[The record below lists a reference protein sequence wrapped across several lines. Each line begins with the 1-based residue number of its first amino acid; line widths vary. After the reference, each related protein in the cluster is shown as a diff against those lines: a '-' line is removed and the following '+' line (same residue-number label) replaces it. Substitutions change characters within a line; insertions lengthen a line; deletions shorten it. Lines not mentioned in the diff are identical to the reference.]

1 MKRKWH
7 HPETPDTGRDYWRSL
22 GEKDDSPEFNSWLER
37 EFPQGAAEL
46 AAPETDG
53 GVSRRNFV
61 RLMGAATAL
70 AGFGMSSCRR
80 PRRFLVPFNEHVEWN
95 VPGNPLFYSTVRP
108 RVGGVGGDPLVVTT
122 HEGRPTKVDGNRLH
136 PKSSGGSDAFTQAS
150 VLDLYDPDRSR
161 SYLSKGKDCSEKEF
175 NQNFLNEF
183 QKSVGDGVAF
193 LIGASSS
200 PTRNRLVAKLKKR
213 YPSAVFYQHEA
224 LSAEG
229 CLEAQ
234 EELFGKGVRQVPNFS
249 RAEKILSLDCD
260 FLGMDRIGED
270 PVREFSKGRRVDN
283 AKGKVAESMN
293 RLYTV
298 EPAFSLTGGMADH
311 RLRLPASQILK
322 VTALIAREVA
332 KATGNAALEEAVK
345 ATAGRVNSAVFNQKW
360 IREAAKDLAA
370 SKGKALVVA
379 GSRHDKGVHLL
390 VAAINTALGA
400 YGDAKSPIATLNTGQ
415 DEARLPGIK
424 ELAKQMD
431 ADLVRTLVIM
441 GESDPVFDAPADLNF
456 ADLMSRVPNS
466 VHLGVRKNLTAQAAT
481 WHVPGAHYLESWGD
495 LQSVSGVYSV
505 MQPMLL
511 PLYGGLSE
519 IEFTLRLLEKSEAKD
534 AKDGDKAKAEEV
546 PAEAIEDQPLPGLD
560 EVKKTFATLV
570 SKGGDVDKAWNATL
584 RDGYLNKSKFGRASV
599 AKVDMA
605 KVAGEIDGAK
615 LADMPYGESIEVIL
629 TPSASV
635 YDGRYANNGWM
646 QEVPDPITKLTW
658 DNAALISQKTADKL
672 GVKDGELLEIKV
684 GDTLVKAPALRNPGQ
699 ADYTIML
706 SVGYYGKDE
715 AGNDLEIG
723 RVGSGVGFNAYPLK
737 TTEASYV
744 VSGATVKGTG
754 RKHVLA
760 LTAEHY
766 SMEGRALAREVTLES
781 FEEAPEAVQTQGMDA
796 HIPENIS
803 LYKGPDFMNPDN
815 PVNDTERSNPWNFPF
830 RVDPDHQ
837 WAMTI
842 DLHSCIGCTACT
854 VACQAENNIP
864 IVGKAEVLNG
874 REMHWIR
881 MDRYFTTLKQGDIVS
896 QFRAGDG
903 DEPGRRTVDD
913 DNVEML
919 SQPIGCA
926 QCEAAPCETVCPVNA
941 TVHTS
946 DGLNAMTYNR
956 CIGTR
961 YCANNCPYKAR
972 RFNFFDFN
980 KRPLDKLRLGPL
992 APAEGNATTS
1002 EQLQK
1007 NPNVTVRM
1015 RGVIEKCTYCVQR
1028 ITTAKV
1034 AAKAKARES
1043 ADVKVA
1049 ANKVET
1055 ACQVACPAGSIIFGN
1070 LHNPKDKVNQKNAKA
1085 SPRNYE
1091 LLKYLGIRPRTS
1103 YLGRVRNPNPKM
1115 PGADKVG
1122 QATAHMQ

>member
-1 MKRKWH
+1 MKRKWN
-7 HPETPDTGRDYWRSL
+7 HPETPDTGREYWRSL
-22 GEKDDSPEFNSWLER
+22 GELEDSPEFSTWLER

-70 AGFGMSSCRR
+70 AGLGMSSCRR

-95 VPGNPLFYSTVRP
+95 VPGNPLFYSTVKP

-122 HEGRPTKVDGNRLH
+122 HEGRPTKLDGNRLH
-136 PKSSGGSDAFTQAS
+136 PKVSGGSDVFTQAS

-161 SYLSKGKDCSEKEF
+161 SYLGRGKAIAEKDF
-175 NQNFLNEF
+175 TDQFLTSF
-183 QKSVGDGVAF
+183 QKGVGDGAAF
-193 LIGASSS
+193 LIGDSSS
-200 PTRNRLVAKLKKR
+200 PTRNRLVAQLKKR
-213 YPSAVFYQHEA
+213 YPSAGFYRHEA
-224 LSAEG
+224 LSTDG
-229 CLEAQ
+229 CAEAQ
-234 EELFGKGVRQVPNFS
+234 EELFGKGARQVPNFS

-260 FLGMDRIGED
+260 FLGMDRMGED
-270 PVREFSKGRRVDN
+270 PVKEFTRGRRVEN
-283 AKGKVAESMN
+283 AKGKVANKMN
-293 RLYTV
+293 RLYSV
-298 EPAFSLTGGMADH
+298 EPAFTLTGGMADH
-311 RLRLPASQILK
+311 RLRLPASQTLK
-322 VTALIAREVA
+322 VAALIAREIA
-332 KATGNAALEEAVK
+332 KATNNAALEEAVK
-345 ATAGRVNSAVFNQKW
+345 ATAGRINSAVFDQKW
-360 IREAAKDLAA
+360 IREAAMDLAA

-379 GSRHDKGVHLL
+379 GSRHNKEVHLL
-390 VAAINTALGA
+390 VAAINSALGA
-400 YGDAKSPIATLNTGQ
+400 YDGAKASIAILETGEGE
-415 DEARLPGIK
+415 DRLPGIK
-424 ELAKQMD
+424 DLAKQMG
-431 ADLVRTLVIM
+431 ADLIRTLVII

-456 ADLMSRVPNS
+456 AELMSTVPET
-466 VHLGVRKNLTAQAAT
+466 VHLGVRRNLTAQAAT

-495 LQSVSGVYSV
+495 LNSVSGVYSV
-505 MQPMLL
+505 MQPMIL
-511 PLYGGLSE
+511 PLFDGLSE
-519 IEFTLRLLEKSEAKD
+519 IEFILRLIAEPEKEVAK
-534 AKDGDKAKAEEV
+534 GDAKAEV
-546 PAEAIEDQPLPGLD
+546 VALASEDKALPGLG
-560 EVKKTFATLV
+560 EVKKTFATVV
-570 SKGGDVDKAWNATL
+570 SKGGDVGKAWNATL
-584 RDGYLNKSKFGRASV
+584 RDGYLNKSKFTRAAG

-605 KVAGEIDGAK
+605 KVAGEIDGVT
-615 LADMPYGESIEVIL
+615 LVDLPYAESIEVTL
-629 TPSASV
+629 TASAAV
-635 YDGRYANNGWM
+635 YDGRFANNGWM

-658 DNAALISQKTADKL
+658 DNAALVSQKTFDKL
-672 GVKDGELLEIKV
+672 GLKKDGELLEITV
-684 GDTLVKAPALRNPGQ
+684 GETTVKAPALRSPGQ

-706 SVGYYGKDE
+706 SVGYYGKDD
-715 AGNDLEIG
+715 AGKAADIG

-737 TTEASYV
+737 TTDSSYV
-744 VSGATVKGTG
+744 VSGTKVVTTG
-754 RKHVLA
+754 RKHILA

-766 SMEGRALAREVTLES
+766 SMEGRALAREVTVDS
-781 FEEAPEAVQTQGMDA
+781 FDEDPSSLQKHGMDA

-803 LYKGPDFMNPDN
+803 LYKGPDFMNAEN

-854 VACQAENNIP
+854 IACQAENNIP

-874 REMHWIR
+874 REMHWVR
-881 MDRYFTTLKQGDIVS
+881 MDRYFTTLKQEDTVS
-896 QFRAGDG
+896 QFREGDG

-913 DNVEML
+913 DHVEML

-992 APAEGNATTS
+992 APAEGNATTT

-1043 ADVKVA
+1043 ANVQVP

-1055 ACQVACPAGSIIFGN
+1055 ACQTACPADSIIFGN
-1070 LHNPKDKVNQKNAKA
+1070 LKNPKDHVNKKNAKA

-1091 LLKYLGIRPRTS
+1091 LLKYLGIRARTT

-1122 QATAHMQ
+1122 QATSKMQ